1 MLAAWTTFLHRVGLT
16 RWEFITAGV
25 LVAAILPSFLKYG
38 TIRLYDLLTFASATT
53 FVVTAYAETHHPFG
67 FVRCASKVVSLL
79 AAVATAVVV
88 VVGWTL
94 LVLNV
99 GGP

>member
-1 MLAAWTTFLHRVGLT
+1 VLAAWTTFLHRVGLT
-16 RWEFITAGV
+16 RWELITAGV

-38 TIRLYDLLTFASATT
+38 TIRLYDLLTFASVTT
-53 FVVTAYAETHHPFG
+53 FVVTAYAEMHHPFG
-67 FVRCASKVVSLL
+67 LVRWASKVVSLV
-79 AAVATAVVV
+79 AAIATAVVV